1 MLDPAFQKGIGALN
15 KYGFSFDLL
24 IRPDQLVFAEKLV
37 ASFPNQRFVI
47 DHLAKP
53 HIGQWII
60 SDWKLAMRRFAPYQ
74 NVFCKISGM
83 VTEANWEYWKE
94 YDFRPY
100 MDTVVETF
108 ETKRIMFGSDW
119 PVCLLAGN
127 YDDVKMIAEDYFNSF
142 SVAEKSDFFG

>member
-1 MLDPAFQKGIGALN
+1 
-15 KYGFSFDLL
+15 
-24 IRPDQLVFAEKLV
+24 
-37 ASFPNQRFVI
+37 
-47 DHLAKP
+47 
-53 HIGQWII
+53 
-60 SDWKLAMRRFAPYQ
+60 
-74 NVFCKISGM
+74 M

-142 SVAEKSDFFG
+142 SVSEKSDFFGGNAKNFYHLT